1 MSARLTQRLDIDS
14 LRALCA
20 IEDHGGVTRAAAFLG
35 LSQSAVSHKIKRLE
49 TSLETDLLSRRPGAA
64 LFTDAGQDL
73 LVYAKRILDIH
84 DEALLSLSKT
94 PLQGKISLGMTEDT
108 TCSDLSRIL
117 GRFTRLHPGVSVR
130 MQVHMSLTLRSM
142 LAKGEI
148 DIAIM
153 QIFRHEVRPS
163 DTVLSEERL
172 LWVKSADFKLDA
184 SRPVPFL
191 SFDEHC
197 FYRRWAFDVGQEN
210 GAVFET
216 ILECTSAAGIVAGIS
231 ASLGVALLGERHL
244 RPEMQVIKD
253 QFPAP
258 PDMAFVVRVAR
269 RARNKAIDALV
280 AEIAH
285 DAARHGALRVA

>member
-1 MSARLTQRLDIDS
+1 MSARLAQRLDIDS

-20 IEDHGGVTRAAAFLG
+20 IEDHGGVTRAAVFLG
-35 LSQSAVSHKIKRLE
+35 LSQSAVSHKVKRLE
-49 TSLETDLLSRRPGAA
+49 TSLETELLSRRPGAA

-73 LVYAKRILDIH
+73 LIYAKRILNIH
-84 DEALLSLSKT
+84 DEAVLSLSKT

-117 GRFTRLHPGVSVR
+117 GRFTRLHPAVSVR

-142 LAKGEI
+142 LAKGQI
-148 DIAIM
+148 DVAIM
-153 QIFRHEVRPS
+153 QVFKHEVRPS

-172 LWVKSADFKLDA
+172 LWVKSTDFKLDA

-197 FYRRWAFDVGQEN
+197 FYRRWALDIGQN

-231 ASLGVALLGERHL
+231 AGLGVALVGERHL
-244 RPEMQVIKD
+244 RSGMQVIED

-269 RARNKAIDALV
+269 KAHNKAIDALV
-280 AEIAH
+280 TEIAN
-285 DAARHGALRVA
+285 DAVRHGSLRVA